1 MLEVLL
7 AVLPGVLAGEAP
19 MKAACHNLFKNTF
32 YLPVLCMLFMSQ
44 GGRFSLTS
52 GYYVQCKFG
61 ELRLL

>member
-1 MLEVLL
+1 
-7 AVLPGVLAGEAP
+7 